1 METFFFETHTIMDE
15 DRQLKSAS
23 GWQYRPKRT
32 DSRLG
37 DELVSYLTQ
46 RSRTWTKNAA
56 LVDAWERVVPP
67 ALKPFCRLD
76 KRVGNTLYLQAEPGP
91 YMHQAQLLSTELL
104 DQIKTLAPRCGI
116 QKIRVVPLQ
125 KKDKE

>member
-1 METFFFETHTIMDE
+1 MDE
-15 DRQLKSAS
+15 DKRLKSAS
-23 GWQYRPKRT
+23 GWQYKPRRT

-56 LVDAWERVVPP
+56 LVDIWEQVVPP
-67 ALKPFCRLD
+67 TLQPFCRLD

-91 YMHQAQLLSTELL
+91 YMYQAQMLSSELL
-104 DQIKTLAPRCGI
+104 NEIKQQAPRCGI

-125 KKDKE
+125 KNDKE